1 VPDYNTTSRQRWP
14 SAEEVARAL
23 GGTPKTGR
31 GYMCH
36 CPGSGHKRGDK
47 NASLSVDIGRD
58 GRLLLHCFAG
68 CSFGEVCERL
78 AAMHLLPRFEW
89 AVSAHRR
96 PRR

>member
-1 VPDYNTTSRQRWP
+1 VPDYSTTSRQRWP

-23 GGTPKTGR
+23 GGKPKPGG

-47 NASLSVDIGRD
+47 NSSLSVDLGRD

-68 CSFGEVCERL
+68 CSFGEVRERL
-78 AAMHLLPRFEW
+78 AAMHLLPRLQRP
-89 AVSAHRR
+89 VSTHRGP
-96 PRR
+96 PR